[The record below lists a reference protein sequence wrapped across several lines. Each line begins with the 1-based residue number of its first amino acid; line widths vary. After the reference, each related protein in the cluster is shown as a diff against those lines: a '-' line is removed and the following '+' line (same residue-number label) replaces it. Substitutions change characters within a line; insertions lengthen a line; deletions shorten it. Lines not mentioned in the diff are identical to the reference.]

1 MAVAQK
7 RQHIQFRSVTTESDS
22 INVLLTG
29 KTGVGKSSIIN
40 AILGQPL
47 AKEGKALGGVTRD
60 VTCHE
65 AIVNGVRFQIWDS
78 PGLQDITEDDGTI
91 TTRIEETLRT
101 NCRHLHLLL
110 YCIRMDRDRVEV
122 SELNAIKQL
131 SKIFTTKIW
140 DTAVFAL
147 TYANRVLPPDEI
159 ETDEEEA
166 QWFKDRVREFK
177 EIVVRA
183 LVESG
188 VSEAMATKVPVIPVG
203 YHTPSKQMPD
213 PRELYDRPDWFNPFR
228 HSCANH
234 MEENA
239 VIPLLGSQKHRI
251 KLVSGKTTSEE
262 AVELTE
268 RQQELKRKVTDLER
282 QSTVIKKEEFE
293 RRRQKISDELRE
305 IEEKRRIQKEK
316 QQTNTMVS
324 TLIKGK
330 YVELKI
336 LNISIINF

>member
-1 MAVAQK
+1 
-7 RQHIQFRSVTTESDS
+7 
-22 INVLLTG
+22 
-29 KTGVGKSSIIN
+29 
-40 AILGQPL
+40 
-47 AKEGKALGGVTRD
+47 
-60 VTCHE
+60 
-65 AIVNGVRFQIWDS
+65 
-78 PGLQDITEDDGTI
+78 
-91 TTRIEETLRT
+91 
-101 NCRHLHLLL
+101 
-110 YCIRMDRDRVEV
+110 
-122 SELNAIKQL
+122 
-131 SKIFTTKIW
+131 
-140 DTAVFAL
+140 
-147 TYANRVLPPDEI
+147 
-159 ETDEEEA
+159 
-166 QWFKDRVREFK
+166 
-177 EIVVRA
+177 
-183 LVESG
+183 
-188 VSEAMATKVPVIPVG
+188 
-203 YHTPSKQMPD
+203 MPD
-213 PRELYDRPDWFNPFR
+213 PRELYDRPDWFNPFW

-239 VIPLLGSQKHRI
+239 VIPLLASQKHRI

-268 RQQELKRKVTDLER
+268 RQQELKRKVKDLER

>member
-147 TYANRVLPPDEI
+147 TYANRVLPPDEM
-159 ETDEEEA
+159 ETDEEETK
-166 QWFKDRVREFK
+166 WFKERIKEFK
-177 EIVVRA
+177 ETVIRA

-188 VSEAMATKVPVIPVG
+188 VSQVKAKEVTVIPVG
-203 YHTPSKQMPD
+203 YHTPTRRMSN
-213 PRELYDRPDWFNPFR
+213 PRELFDRLDWFNPFWN
-228 HSCANH
+228 SCANH

-239 VIPLLGSQKHRI
+239 VIPLLKSQKHRI
-251 KLVSGKTTSEE
+251 KVVSGKTSSEE
-262 AVELTE
+262 AMELAG
-268 RQQELKRKVTDLER
+268 RQQELKKKEKDLEK
-282 QSTVIKKEEFE
+282 QSSSIDKKEFE
-293 RRRQKISDELRE
+293 KRYKKVSDELRE
-305 IEEKRRIQKEK
+305 IEEKRRKIREA
-316 QQTNTMVS
+316 QQTKAKVCLNK
-324 TLIKGK
+324 LLNI
-330 YVELKI
+330 I
-336 LNISIINF
+336 LNLSIIM

>member
-1 MAVAQK
+1 M
-7 RQHIQFRSVTTESDS
+7 
-22 INVLLTG
+22 
-29 KTGVGKSSIIN
+29 
-40 AILGQPL
+40 
-47 AKEGKALGGVTRD
+47 
-60 VTCHE
+60 CHE
-65 AIVNGVRFQIWDS
+65 AIVNDIKFQIWDS
-78 PGLQDITEDDGTI
+78 PGLQDITEEDGKI
-91 TTRIEETLRT
+91 TTRIQQTLRQH
-101 NCRHLHLLL
+101 CSHLHLLL
-110 YCIRMDRDRVEV
+110 YCNRMDRDRVEV

-140 DTAVFAL
+140 DTAVFTL

-159 ETDEEEA
+159 ETDEEET
-166 QWFKDRVREFK
+166 QWFKDRVKEFK
-177 EIVVRA
+177 EVVVRA

-188 VSEAMATKVPVIPVG
+188 VSQAKAKEVPVIPVG
-203 YHTPSKQMPD
+203 YHTPSKQMPN
-213 PRELYDRPDWFNPFR
+213 PRELYDRPDWFNPFW

-239 VIPLLGSQKHRI
+239 VIPLLASQKHRI

-268 RQQELKRKVTDLER
+268 RQQELKRKEKDLER

-305 IEEKRRIQKEK
+305 IEEKRRKQREK
-316 QQTNTMVS
+316 QQTNTMVCI
-324 TLIKGK
+324 LIKGK

-336 LNISIINF
+336 LNISIIIF